1 MPYSE
6 SLASRI
12 RDVLAGR
19 HGITERKMFG
29 GIAFMLHGNMCVG
42 VWNTSMIARLG
53 REQAAAALEAPHVVE
68 FDITGRPMKGW
79 VVIEAEGIDT
89 DKQLHGW
96 IEGAVEFVGTLPR
109 K

>member
-19 HGITERKMFG
+19 YGITERKMFG

-42 VWNTSMIARLG
+42 VWKTSMIARLG
-53 REQAAAALEAPHVVE
+53 AEGAAAALKEPSIVE

-89 DKQLHGW
+89 DKQLRQW
-96 IEGAVEFVGTLPR
+96 VERAVEFVGTLPR

>member
-6 SLASRI
+6 SLAARI

-19 HGITERKMFG
+19 HGITEKKMFG
-29 GIAFMLHGNMCVG
+29 GIAFLLHGNMCVG
-42 VWNTSMIARLG
+42 VWKTSMIARLG
-53 REQAAAALEAPHVVE
+53 PEGAAAALEAPNIVE

-79 VVIEAEGIDT
+79 IVVEAEGIDT
-89 DKQLHGW
+89 DKQLLQW
-96 IEGAVEFVGTLPR
+96 VERAVEFVETLPR

>member
-6 SLASRI
+6 SLAARI

-19 HGITERKMFG
+19 HGITEKKMFG
-29 GIAFMLHGNMCVG
+29 GIAFLLHGNMCVG
-42 VWNTSMIARLG
+42 VWKTSMIARLG
-53 REQAAAALEAPHVVE
+53 AEGATVALKEPNIVE

-79 VVIEAEGIDT
+79 VVVEAEGIDT
-89 DKQLHGW
+89 DKQLLQW
-96 IEGAVEFVGTLPR
+96 VEQAVEFVGTLPR